1 MEIREERPEDYAA
14 IHALVKA
21 AFAGVQ
27 HADGNEQDLVA
38 ALRKEA
44 AYIPGLAL
52 VAEETGRI
60 VGHVLFTKA
69 QVGSA
74 EVVALAPLAVLPAHQ
89 GKGVGSALIQAGHK
103 AARAL
108 GYAYSVVLGSADY
121 YPRFGYVLADT
132 LGILPPF
139 EVPRENF
146 MACKLT
152 PSAPAISGTIVYAK
166 AFGLG

>member
-1 MEIREERPEDYAA
+1 MKIREERPEDYAA

-38 ALRKEA
+38 ALRKDA
-44 AYIPGLAL
+44 AYIPELAL
-52 VAEETGRI
+52 VAEEAGRI

>member
-1 MEIREERPEDYAA
+1 MKIREERPEDYAA

-69 QVGSA
+69 QVGLA

-121 YPRFGYVLADT
+121 YPRFGYVPADT

-146 MACKLT
+146 MVCKLT
-152 PSAPAISGTIVYAK
+152 PSAPAISGMMVYAK
-166 AFGLG
+166 AFGIG